1 MRHGRIFKPEGF
13 GTRLEDFNIMM
24 LANYN
29 LGTGYAML
37 THYNNL
43 RCLLNTHPRESVL
56 KKQKKTQTRN
66 NNDNNETKN

>member
-13 GTRLEDFNIMM
+13 GTRLEDFNILM

-29 LGTGYAML
+29 LGTGNLKCRAYAML

-43 RCLLNTHPRESVL
+43 EDLMSTHPRESI
-56 KKQKKTQTRN
+56 
-66 NNDNNETKN
+66 